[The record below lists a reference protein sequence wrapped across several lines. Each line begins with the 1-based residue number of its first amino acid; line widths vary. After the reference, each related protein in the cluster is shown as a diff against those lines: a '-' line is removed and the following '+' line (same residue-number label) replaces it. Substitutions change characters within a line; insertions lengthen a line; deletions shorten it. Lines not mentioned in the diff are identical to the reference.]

1 MRTASLTVLCFLSL
15 SAFAADSADTPKV
28 DGIWKWTFTMPDGY
42 KVEPQ
47 VRLKREGDTLTGSSR
62 FRAGAPVAIQAGK
75 VDGDTVTWHV
85 VREHDGRKVTT
96 RYEGKVKGDS
106 IKGTVSSD
114 FAGETRSYPWE
125 ARRTSESPEG
135 RWTWEVAFGEFRSSY
150 SVNLDVDGKKLK
162 GKARSRDREYDISDG
177 KWESGEV
184 SFVVKRERDGVDL
197 VSTYRGRLDGDTIRG
212 TVDTAFGDA
221 EPRPAEWIARRAED

>member
-1 MRTASLTVLCFLSL
+1 MRTASLTVLCLLSW
-15 SAFAADSADTPKV
+15 SAFAADSADAPKV

-47 VRLKREGDTLTGSSR
+47 VRLKREGDTVTGSSR
-62 FRAGAPVAIQAGK
+62 FRTGAPVNIQDGK
-75 VDGDTVTWHV
+75 VDGDTVTWNV

-96 RYEGKVKGDS
+96 RYEGKLKGDS
-106 IKGTVSSD
+106 IKGTISSD

-135 RWTWEVAFGEFRSSY
+135 QWRWEVAFGEFRSSY
-150 SVNLDVDGKKLK
+150 SVKLDVDGKKLK
-162 GKARSRDREYDISDG
+162 GKVRSRDREYDITDG
-177 KWESGEV
+177 KWDSGEV

-197 VSTYRGRLDGDTIRG
+197 VSTYRGRLDGDTIKG

-221 EPRPAEWIARRAED
+221 EPRPAEWVATRAED